1 MATTMFVKNNQSG
14 PTVFDEDDFA
24 LTWKGAGDPN
34 GEDILPVPAKLAES
48 FAFHRALYLGVLKVV
63 EAEPEV
69 ADALDGHRKAWARQ
83 EDRRNNLT
91 LASMGL
97 APEEGAVPREF
108 SEPAP
113 YPVGPGAMPKT
124 MPNEIGVVTK
134 KGEAKPLI
142 EDIPIIMGQLGTY
155 Y

>member
-1 MATTMFVKNNQSG
+1 MSATMFVKNNQSG

-63 EAEPEV
+63 EAEPDVE
-69 ADALDGHRKAWARQ
+69 DALDGHRKAWARQ

-91 LASMGL
+91 LASTGQV
-97 APEEGAVPREF
+97 AEEGAVPREF

-124 MPNEIGVVTK
+124 LPNEVGVITED
-134 KGEAKPLI
+134 GEAKPKI
-142 EDIPIIMGQLGTY
+142 KNAKIIMGQLGTY